1 MIVHKDTA
9 FNLPFYL
16 VEDPDD
22 TGNPYYDNITGA
34 TVGSFTIKIGKNG
47 GSMAAVTRT
56 VTEMGEGWYSIAFT
70 SADTDTAGELVIT
83 VDYASAARWTE
94 RITISAGV
102 PIDVSSFL
110 AQYLTADAE
119 ALLSHA
125 DASAIDTTKMQ
136 LIDMLAFLSGVITTT
151 GTLRTAKTVGGT
163 SLRSV
168 NLETGTGLTDPV
180 IGQSQP
186 V

>member
-1 MIVHKDTA
+1 MIIQKDEA
-9 FNLPFYL
+9 FNLQFYL

-22 TGNPYYDNITGA
+22 AGNPYYDTITTA
-34 TVGSFTIKIGKNG
+34 TLGSFTIKISKNG
-47 GSMAAVTRT
+47 GSIASVTRT
-56 VTEMGEGWYSIAFT
+56 VTEIGEGWYNIAFT
-70 SADTDTAGELVIT
+70 AADADTVGGLVVT

-94 RITISAGV
+94 RIEVSDGV

-163 SLRSV
+163 TLRNV